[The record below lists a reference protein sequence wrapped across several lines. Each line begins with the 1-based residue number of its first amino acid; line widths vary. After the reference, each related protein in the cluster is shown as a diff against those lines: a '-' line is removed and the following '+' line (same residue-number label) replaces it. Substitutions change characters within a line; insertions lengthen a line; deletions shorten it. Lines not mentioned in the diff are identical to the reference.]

1 MKFDDLSIPNQNKVI
16 AKAKVDY
23 PSAFKKQKRQT
34 LDQKQ
39 YQLWLRKTA
48 LQSTIDEMKQE
59 LV

>member
-1 MKFDDLSIPNQNKVI
+1 MKFEELSIPNQNKVL

-23 PSAFKKQKRQT
+23 PSAFAKKTRQT
-34 LDQKQ
+34 PNQKQ

>member
-1 MKFDDLSIPNQNKVI
+1 MKFDDLSILNQNKVI

-23 PSAFKKQKRQT
+23 PSAFTKQKRQT
-34 LDQKQ
+34 PNQKQ

>member
-1 MKFDDLSIPNQNKVI
+1 MKFEDLSIPNQNKVM

-23 PSAFKKQKRQT
+23 PSAFKKQPRQT
-34 LDQKQ
+34 PNQKQ

-48 LQSTIDEMKQE
+48 LQSTIDEMKEE